1 MRPPTACATPT
12 GFVTGQPQARTP
24 PPSDEQHA
32 PAWPT
37 TRAPSRVVAG
47 DPPRYT
53 ALRKCSLDAYRWDLD
68 TPILPSPEDFRC
80 STPPQPARTIMK
92 GAANLSAVNR
102 VTLLDVALD
111 AGVSRATASM
121 VVRGTGRLREET
133 RQSVRESMDRLGYVY
148 HRGAASL
155 RTRRSGLLGLLT
167 TDISNPF
174 FAVLAQG
181 FEQAAAEGG
190 YLTIMTNTFDNPT
203 RQARLAQS
211 MIEFPIDA
219 LAYTPVAS
227 ADLAYR
233 VQEFPVPIL
242 ALTRGSSAGA
252 PYLGPDDVVGGRLA
266 GQHLIE
272 HHGYRR
278 IFYLGGHE
286 APVPGKTA
294 CVGLR
299 TWPPGTRT
307 RGSWASLRARPTL
320 PEASSWPAR

>member
-1 MRPPTACATPT
+1 
-12 GFVTGQPQARTP
+12 
-24 PPSDEQHA
+24 
-32 PAWPT
+32 
-37 TRAPSRVVAG
+37 
-47 DPPRYT
+47 
-53 ALRKCSLDAYRWDLD
+53 
-68 TPILPSPEDFRC
+68 
-80 STPPQPARTIMK
+80 
-92 GAANLSAVNR
+92 
-102 VTLLDVALD
+102 
-111 AGVSRATASM
+111 M

-278 IFYLGGHE
+278 IFYLGGPRGASPRE
-286 APVPGKTA
+286 DRLRGLKDVAARNPDA
-294 CVGLR
+294 RIVGELEGTTNVAGGIELARTLLDSGAVFDAVVCHSDVVAYALLSALR
-299 TWPPGTRT
+299 GVDRIGSVGVIGFDGLPESQIFWPPVTSVAVGPELLGREAARWLLRELAGDSAGVPDKLSPHLEVRASCGCPPDGT
-307 RGSWASLRARPTL
+307 
-320 PEASSWPAR
+320 